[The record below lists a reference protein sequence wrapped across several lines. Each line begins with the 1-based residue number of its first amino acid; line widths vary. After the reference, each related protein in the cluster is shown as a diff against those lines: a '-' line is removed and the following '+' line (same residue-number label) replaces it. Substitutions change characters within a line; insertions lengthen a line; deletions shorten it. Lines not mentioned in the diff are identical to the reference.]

1 MSDALPR
8 RSTVPLVCWQAL
20 TDTTPSG
27 TDIEDF
33 CGYTLAADTTVFGD
47 DKVNCCAVKVS
58 MQDCDEDEPLETPTG
73 PAYAAVKH
81 FAKYEWLFL
90 HGFMEAWWAAT
101 TNGYHKSLQV
111 QCRSSL
117 RASPR

>member
-1 MSDALPR
+1 
-8 RSTVPLVCWQAL
+8 
-20 TDTTPSG
+20 
-27 TDIEDF
+27 
-33 CGYTLAADTTVFGD
+33 
-47 DKVNCCAVKVS
+47 

-111 QCRSSL
+111 HTSHYAICC
-117 RASPR
+117 PRWWLNGAVPSRHLVDYCHGSAAAA